1 MASTFTVDDIR
12 LLEKTISIR
21 ERIIDNLMK
30 GDLPTKARDVDSIT
44 NLLESVDRSIFGK
57 VKINLEETSNK
68 VNEETKEI
76 LKDLLIN
83 LHKDNAVSA
92 VSTTKEPPTFIAPEM
107 EIMEGELMI
116 KQDTGNFGDFT

>member
-1 MASTFTVDDIR
+1 MASTFTADDIR
-12 LLEKTISIR
+12 LLEKTIGIR

-116 KQDTGNFGDFT
+116 KQDTDNFGDFT

>member
-1 MASTFTVDDIR
+1 MASTFTADDIR
-12 LLEKTISIR
+12 LLEKTIGIR

-57 VKINLEETSNK
+57 VKINLEETNNK

-116 KQDTGNFGDFT
+116 KQDTDNFGDFT